1 MARQSKKQY
10 RYLFG
15 PVPSR
20 RLGLS
25 LGVDL
30 VLPKTCSLDCV
41 YCESGRT
48 TRLTTERS
56 MDVPPS
62 AVIAELSDYLSS
74 SPELDHVTFS
84 GCGEPLLNTGIEEIA
99 GFMKRKHPEY
109 RLALLTNSTLFHRAD
124 VRREVREM
132 DVIVASLDAVSP
144 KVFQKI
150 NRPAEGID
158 PETMIRGLT
167 DLRMEYKGQL
177 WIEIFIVPGL
187 NDTDDELEKL
197 ACAARVIGADR
208 IQLNSLDRPG
218 SESWVQGLNPPE
230 RDRIAGFFSGI
241 EIIGHQ
247 TSQKQGDALND
258 SGDLQSLILD
268 LIKRRPSTAAD
279 IHKSSGADET
289 RVKACLDRLE
299 DLGKVKSE
307 SLERGK
313 FYRIT

>member
-1 MARQSKKQY
+1 MVRQSKQHY

-48 TRLTTERS
+48 TNLTTERS
-56 MDVPPS
+56 LAVSPS
-62 AVIAELSDYLSS
+62 AVMEELSDFLSS
-74 SPELDHVTFS
+74 GPDLDYVTFS
-84 GCGEPLLNTGIEEIA
+84 GCGEPLLNKGISEITR
-99 GFMKRKHPEY
+99 FMKDHYPRY
-109 RLALLTNSTLFHRAD
+109 SLALLTNGTLFHRAD
-124 VRREVREM
+124 VRQDVRDI

-144 KVFQKI
+144 SVFQKI
-150 NRPAEGID
+150 NRPAERLD
-158 PETMIRGLT
+158 PDTMIRGLAA
-167 DLRMEYKGQL
+167 LRREFFHQL

-187 NDTDDELEKL
+187 NDTDEELQKL
-197 ACAARVIGADR
+197 ARAVRDIGADR

-218 SESWVQGLNPPE
+218 TEAWVRAIGPTE
-230 RDRIAGFFSGI
+230 RERIAGFFSGI

-247 TSQKQGDALND
+247 TAERQANAMKDQEGLKD
-258 SGDLQSLILD
+258 LILE
-268 LIKRRPSTAAD
+268 LIKRRPSTLAD
-279 IHKSSGADET
+279 IQKSSGVDET
-289 RVKACLDRLE
+289 LAEEALKRLE
-299 DLGKVKSE
+299 SLGKVTSE
-307 SLERGK
+307 TLKRGR